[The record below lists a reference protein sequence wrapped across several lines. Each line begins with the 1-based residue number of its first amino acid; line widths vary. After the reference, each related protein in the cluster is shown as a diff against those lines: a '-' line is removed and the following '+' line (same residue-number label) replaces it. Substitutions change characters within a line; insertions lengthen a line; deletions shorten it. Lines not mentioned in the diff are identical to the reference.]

1 MTLKEFFS
9 QDQFAANAGARLLTV
24 EPGHATAIMPI
35 TPAVLNAS
43 GWVQGGA
50 LFTLADLAFAAAVN
64 THDGLTVSV
73 NSHIAFFK
81 SLRSGNVHAD
91 AQELVDHR
99 RLPYAQVRLTDD
111 DGELI
116 ALFTS
121 SGYRKSH
128 ARIDVDAL
136 Q

>member
-9 QDQFAANAGARLLTV
+9 QDQFAAHAGVRLLTI
-24 EPGHATAIMPI
+24 EPGHATAIMPV
-35 TPAVLNAS
+35 TPVVLNAS

-64 THDGLTVSV
+64 THESLTVSV

-81 SLRSGNVHAD
+81 SLRSGHVHAE
-91 AQELVDHR
+91 AKELVDHH

-111 DGELI
+111 EGELI

-121 SGYRKSH
+121 SGYRKAN
-128 ARIDVDAL
+128 ARIDVDSL